1 MSSRHGV
8 VVPSGPRLPQDLAR
22 LMALADGRSL
32 AIAKVVDTM
41 EDRGYA
47 LALVF
52 LAFPFVLPI
61 PSLGM
66 SAPIGFFLALTGLAL
81 VRGGTPSLPA
91 FLQRR
96 EIAFPALRAMAGAT
110 DRARRVAGHI
120 VRPRLAGLLAGPAR
134 CAIGLSLCCAALV
147 LALPIPLPLSNFF
160 PAAAILMLAL
170 GLLESDGLLVM
181 AGHAITLGLC
191 AGLYLAWGAALLGV
205 ERALS
210 WVM

>member
-1 MSSRHGV
+1 MSSSHGV
-8 VVPSGPRLPQDLAR
+8 DVPSGPRLPQDLAR
-22 LMALADGRSL
+22 LLALADGRALPIGEVMDS
-32 AIAKVVDTM
+32 M

-81 VRGGTPSLPA
+81 VRGGTPCLPA

-110 DRARRVAGHI
+110 DRARGLGSRI
-120 VRPRLAGLLAGPAR
+120 VRPRMASVLTGPAR
-134 CAIGLSLCCAALV
+134 SAIGLSLCCAAVV

-170 GLLESDGLLVM
+170 GLLESDGVLVL
-181 AGHAITLGLC
+181 AGHAVTVGLC

-205 ERALS
+205 ERALA

>member
-1 MSSRHGV
+1 MSSHQAV
-8 VVPSGPRLPQDLAR
+8 VSSRPRLPQDLAR
-22 LMALADGRSL
+22 LLALADGRAL
-32 AIAKVVDTM
+32 PIAQIVDAM

-47 LALVF
+47 LALAF

-66 SAPIGFFLALTGLAL
+66 SAPIGFFLALTGIAL
-81 VRGGTPSLPA
+81 VRGGTPYLPA

-110 DRARRVAGHI
+110 DRASGVAARI
-120 VRPRLAGLLAGPAR
+120 VRPRCAGLLAGPAR
-134 CAIGLSLCCAALV
+134 AAIGVSLCCAAVV

-160 PAAAILMLAL
+160 PAAAILLLAL

-181 AGHAITLGLC
+181 AGHAVTLGLC

-205 ERALS
+205 ERALA